1 MHVYRVCDLNPCLA
15 VVNDEYIHVNVLS
28 MWTSLLMCVYV
39 FLYDISASF
48 SEHIQDLS
56 GA

>member
-15 VVNDEYIHVNVLS
+15 VVYDKYINVLS
-28 MWTSLLMCVYV
+28 MWTSLLTCVYV